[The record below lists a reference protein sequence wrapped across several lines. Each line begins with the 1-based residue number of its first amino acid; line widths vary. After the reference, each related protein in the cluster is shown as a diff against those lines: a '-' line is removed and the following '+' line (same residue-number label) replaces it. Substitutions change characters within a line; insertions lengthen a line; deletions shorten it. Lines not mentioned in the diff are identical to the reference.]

1 MRGLIV
7 LHVEDCPDE
16 ALLLSRACAAA
27 NLSAEFHNV
36 TGGSEAVAYLNG
48 EGRYADRAENPL
60 PNLIILDLKLQGM
73 SGLDFLKWLRRDS
86 LHAYLPVLVFTVSTE
101 EKDRQEAMEAG
112 ATGYYVKP
120 VDFPALVKL
129 AEGFSRF
136 GNIRGN

>member
-73 SGLDFLKWLRRDS
+73 S
-86 LHAYLPVLVFTVSTE
+86 
-101 EKDRQEAMEAG
+101 
-112 ATGYYVKP
+112 
-120 VDFPALVKL
+120 
-129 AEGFSRF
+129 
-136 GNIRGN
+136 

>member
-1 MRGLIV
+1 M
-7 LHVEDCPDE
+7 
-16 ALLLSRACAAA
+16 
-27 NLSAEFHNV
+27 
-36 TGGSEAVAYLNG
+36 
-48 EGRYADRAENPL
+48 
-60 PNLIILDLKLQGM
+60 
-73 SGLDFLKWLRRDS
+73 
-86 LHAYLPVLVFTVSTE
+86 LVFTVSTE